1 MQSLFQQN
9 IGLTLRLVLIGATCI
24 VLMSIDHR
32 NDALQGFR
40 SAVGSY
46 LVYPMQY
53 LVALPS
59 QLLDDAGE
67 TLASRS
73 ELIEENAALR
83 EENLKLLA
91 HQLKLFSLEQE
102 NIRLR
107 ELLQASSQVGEDVL
121 IAEVLT
127 VDQDYYKQQILIN
140 KGKVHHVY
148 LGQPVIDARGIMG
161 QITQL
166 NQHSAAVLLLSDP
179 NHAIPV
185 QANRN
190 GVRTIAQGNGNPK
203 ELDLLHIPNNT
214 DLEAGD
220 LLISSGLDGL
230 FPPNYPVAIIT
241 EVVIQPGQPFAKV
254 TAAPTAQL
262 DRSREVL
269 LVWPS
274 QKPKS

>member
-9 IGLTLRLVLIGATCI
+9 ISLTLRLILIGATCI

-32 NDALQGFR
+32 NDTLQGFR
-40 SAVGSY
+40 STVGSY

-59 QLLDDAGE
+59 QLLDSAGE
-67 TLASRS
+67 TLASRDT
-73 ELIEENAALR
+73 LIEENSTLR
-83 EENLKLLA
+83 ETNLKLLA
-91 HQLKLFSLEQE
+91 QQLKLFSLEQE
-102 NIRLR
+102 NARLR
-107 ELLQASSQVGEDVL
+107 ELLHASKQVGEDVL

-127 VDQDYYKQQILIN
+127 VDQDYYTQQILIN
-140 KGKVHHVY
+140 KGKAHHVY
-148 LGQPVIDARGIMG
+148 LGQPVIDAKGVMG
-161 QITQL
+161 QIIQV
-166 NQHSAAVLLLSDP
+166 NRNSATVLLLSDP

-190 GVRTIAQGNGNPK
+190 GVRTIAQGKSNPQ